1 MENREAQELDLRE
14 LFSILR
20 KRLPLIG
27 IITALAVLIS
37 GLISYFIMTP
47 QYEAQAEILV
57 NQSRPG
63 SEIDQGD
70 IRTNIELMN
79 TYQVVIKSPRIL
91 ELVIDRY
98 ELDKT
103 YAELDAQIQVSSV
116 QDSQVMSI
124 TVTDPHP
131 EQAAY
136 IANAVAE
143 TFQTEIISL
152 MNVDN
157 VHIMAEA
164 RVDEEPVPVQPK
176 PLLNMAIAGVVGLMT
191 GVGLSFLLEYL
202 DNTIKTEQEIEQ
214 LLGLPVLGSIA
225 QMKDE
230 ERPLNRARAQRSVG
244 GEQIE
249 A

>member
-1 MENREAQELDLRE
+1 MEKREVQELDLRE
-14 LFSILR
+14 LFAILS

-27 IITALAVLIS
+27 IITAVAILVS
-37 GLISYFIMTP
+37 GLVSYFVITP
-47 QYEAQAEILV
+47 QYEATAEILV

-63 SEIDQGD
+63 SEINQGD
-70 IRTNIELMN
+70 IRTNLELMN

-91 ELVIDRY
+91 ELVIERY
-98 ELDKT
+98 NLDKT
-103 YAELDAQIQVSSV
+103 FNELNEQINVSAV
-116 QDSQVMSI
+116 RDSQVMSVS
-124 TVTDPHP
+124 VTDPSP
-131 EQAAY
+131 EQAAF

-143 TFQTEIISL
+143 TFQREIVNL

-164 RVDEEPVPVQPK
+164 KLPDKPTPVKPK

-191 GVGLSFLLEYL
+191 AVGLAFLLEYL
-202 DNTIKTEQEIEQ
+202 DNTIKTEQDVERI
-214 LLGLPVLGSIA
+214 LGLPVLGTIA
-225 QMKDE
+225 HME
-230 ERPLNRARAQRSVG
+230 EPTAHTARVRHSRKVG